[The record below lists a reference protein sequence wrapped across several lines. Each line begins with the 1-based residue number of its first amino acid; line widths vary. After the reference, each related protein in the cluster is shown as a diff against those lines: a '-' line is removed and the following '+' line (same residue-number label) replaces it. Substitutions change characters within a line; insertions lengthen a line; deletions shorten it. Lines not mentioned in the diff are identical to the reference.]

1 MPPRE
6 ITRLGI
12 CRSFQIPQLYSS
24 LSVFDN
30 MMIGL
35 GIVLDN
41 ARLAGF
47 FSRGDPPVPGYG
59 KPAEE
64 VAEHLLARF
73 GLSDYRHRNAQ
84 VLPGGVRKLLD
95 IALTMV
101 AKPRVLL
108 LDEPTSG
115 VSAEEKFGIMQMVLD
130 AVRAEGATVLF
141 VEHDMEVVSRF
152 AQRVLAF
159 YDGRIIADAP
169 PAVALQD
176 PGSEAARSGARA
188 CLAWAHAC
196 LDRNLNVSIASVHI
210 LRGVSLELPTGSMT
224 GLIGRN
230 GAGKTTL
237 MKTRHG
243 LLKPGAG
250 AVRFDGR
257 DLAAVPTYA
266 RARLGIGYMPEDRR
280 LIPDLTVEENI
291 LLPAWAGGAADER
304 RALRQDPRLHPG
316 DPRARPAQGLP
327 ALGRPAEARRARAR
341 PDVRHAPVAPGRAVR
356 GRGAGARAAPRGS
369 RARAQGRGDDGD
381 PVGVGFAAF
390 RAAGRSGGVDR
401 SRRDIDP
408 MRSFWICSAR

>member
-1 MPPRE
+1 MPTVLDARALCKNFGAVTAAKDVSAAIEKDSVVGLIGTNGAGKTTFINMITGYIKPDRGSIHYEGRDITTLPPRE

-41 ARLAGF
+41 ARLGGF
-47 FSRGDPPVPGYG
+47 FAPGNAAVPGYG

-73 GLSDYRHRNAQ
+73 GLADYRNRNAQ

-115 VSAEEKFGIMQMVLD
+115 VSSQEKFGIMQMVLD

-176 PGSEAARSGARA
+176 PE
-188 CLAWAHAC
+188 
-196 LDRNLNVSIASVHI
+196 V
-210 LRGVSLELPTGSMT
+210 
-224 GLIGRN
+224 
-230 GAGKTTL
+230 K
-237 MKTRHG
+237 RHVVG
-243 LLKPGAG
+243 
-250 AVRFDGR
+250 
-257 DLAAVPTYA
+257 
-266 RARLGIGYMPEDRR
+266 
-280 LIPDLTVEENI
+280 
-291 LLPAWAGGAADER
+291 
-304 RALRQDPRLHPG
+304 
-316 DPRARPAQGLP
+316 
-327 ALGRPAEARRARAR
+327 RARA
-341 PDVRHAPVAPGRAVR
+341 
-356 GRGAGARAAPRGS
+356 
-369 RARAQGRGDDGD
+369 
-381 PVGVGFAAF
+381 
-390 RAAGRSGGVDR
+390 
-401 SRRDIDP
+401 
-408 MRSFWICSAR
+408 

>member
-1 MPPRE
+1 M
-6 ITRLGI
+6 
-12 CRSFQIPQLYSS
+12 
-24 LSVFDN
+24 
-30 MMIGL
+30 
-35 GIVLDN
+35 LDN
-41 ARLAGF
+41 ARLGGF
-47 FSRGDPPVPGYG
+47 FSRGRIGNRPVPGFG
-59 KPAEE
+59 KPAEA

-73 GLSDYRHRNAQ
+73 GLADYRDRNAQ

-130 AVRAEGATVLF
+130 AVRAEGVTVLF

-176 PGSEAARSGARA
+176 PEVKRHVRGARA
-188 CLAWAHAC
+188 CLASAISTSRLHRCTSCAAC
-196 LDRNLNVSIASVHI
+196 RSSW
-210 LRGVSLELPTGSMT
+210 PTGSMT

-237 MKTRHG
+237 MKTVMG

-291 LLPAWAGGAADER
+291 LLPAWAGGAGDEAAR
-304 RALRQDPRLHPG
+304 FAKILGYIPEIRELGPRKGSQLSGGQQKLAALARALMSGTRLLLLDEPFEG
-316 DPRARPAQGLP
+316 VAP
-327 ALGRPAEARRARAR
+327 ALAQRLAE
-341 PDVRHAPVAPGRAVR
+341 VVR
-356 GRGAGARAAPRGS
+356 GLKDAGMTVILSESDLQHSERLVDRVVSIDRGAIS
-369 RARAQGRGDDGD
+369 TQTQ
-381 PVGVGFAAF
+381 
-390 RAAGRSGGVDR
+390 
-401 SRRDIDP
+401 
-408 MRSFWICSAR
+408 

>member
-1 MPPRE
+1 MPVILDARGLNKSFGAVTAAKDVSAAIEKDSVVGLIGTNGAGKTTFINMITGFLKPDTGSIEYEGRDITQLPPRA

-12 CRSFQIPQLYSS
+12 SRSFQIPQLYSS
-24 LSVFDN
+24 LSVFEN

-41 ARLAGF
+41 AGLAGY
-47 FSRGDPPVPGYG
+47 FSRGGAHVPGFG

-73 GLSDYRHRNAQ
+73 GLSDYRDRNAQ

-176 PGSEAARSGARA
+176 PE
-188 CLAWAHAC
+188 
-196 LDRNLNVSIASVHI
+196 V
-210 LRGVSLELPTGSMT
+210 
-224 GLIGRN
+224 
-230 GAGKTTL
+230 K
-237 MKTRHG
+237 RHVVG
-243 LLKPGAG
+243 
-250 AVRFDGR
+250 
-257 DLAAVPTYA
+257 
-266 RARLGIGYMPEDRR
+266 
-280 LIPDLTVEENI
+280 
-291 LLPAWAGGAADER
+291 
-304 RALRQDPRLHPG
+304 
-316 DPRARPAQGLP
+316 
-327 ALGRPAEARRARAR
+327 RARA
-341 PDVRHAPVAPGRAVR
+341 
-356 GRGAGARAAPRGS
+356 
-369 RARAQGRGDDGD
+369 
-381 PVGVGFAAF
+381 
-390 RAAGRSGGVDR
+390 
-401 SRRDIDP
+401 
-408 MRSFWICSAR
+408 